1 MRSGLVFIDWKALC
15 RAWRTIFFD
24 TGTMRSGPKVRLLV
38 FLDGIE
44 SIESRDGRIGDK
56 AGLCCEVSL
65 VLIGLGPSSRSAS
78 RALRFWVSAN
88 NVSLLHLLQ
97 TDWRTHSLI
106 FLVTAIALPVSRL
119 SELLKRSAGQSH
131 ISISSWTYLDAALQ
145 QCYLRRL
152 LARRL

>member
-1 MRSGLVFIDWKALC
+1 VRGEQFSSIPEPCAVAQKYAFLYSSMAL
-15 RAWRTIFFD
+15 
-24 TGTMRSGPKVRLLV
+24 KVSSPGMAASAAK
-38 FLDGIE
+38 LD
-44 SIESRDGRIGDK
+44 S
-56 AGLCCEVSL
+56 AVEVSL